1 MRHTLRSL
9 LRSLSPEEYHD
20 VMGFLAQ
27 YPCVE
32 MSVAATVEDDHDVTY
47 ITAGALVT
55 VTVELTRKPMLVS
68 RMCVSMVVGWC
79 VHCVCTRVAA
89 RSSVW

>member
-1 MRHTLRSL
+1 MCRVLRSL
-9 LRSLSPEEYHD
+9 LRSLTPEEYRD

-55 VTVELTRKPMLVS
+55 VTVELTRKPMLVGRLCAS
-68 RMCVSMVVGWC
+68 VVVG
-79 VHCVCTRVAA
+79 
-89 RSSVW
+89 

>member
-1 MRHTLRSL
+1 
-9 LRSLSPEEYHD
+9 
-20 VMGFLAQ
+20 MGFLAQ

-32 MSVAATVEDDHDVTY
+32 MSVTATVEDDHDVTY

-68 RMCVSMVVGWC
+68 CVCVSMVVG
-79 VHCVCTRVAA
+79 
-89 RSSVW
+89 

>member
-1 MRHTLRSL
+1 MCRVLRSL
-9 LRSLSPEEYHD
+9 LRSLTPEEYRD

-32 MSVAATVEDDHDVTY
+32 MSVAATVEDDHDVTH

-55 VTVELTRKPMLVS
+55 VTVELTRKPMLVGCLCAS
-68 RMCVSMVVGWC
+68 VVVG
-79 VHCVCTRVAA
+79 
-89 RSSVW
+89 